1 MLPFASCISFWGGK
15 IQTDFSSFMF
25 HIQATSQKTLVFTPM
40 LIKVN
45 YFVVLG
51 HWYKTCALLS
61 LCNVQKFRISGC
73 IQHKLMTYLCF
84 PMWFREFFFFQFM
97 FELLLL
103 LHAKCSHDSCG
114 ILFLSPSIFLPL
126 RCSNFFFSWAIS
138 WIVLLKAEKSNP
150 SEVIFPMKALIL
162 NCKLA
167 IKIFFPEKWNLIN
180 PFCSCLFYFPEN
192 TSQLGPERSTWK
204 EHSRT

>member
-1 MLPFASCISFWGGK
+1 MLPSASCISFLGEK

-61 LCNVQKFRISGC
+61 LCNVQKFKISGC
-73 IQHKLMTYLCF
+73 IQHKLMIYLCF
-84 PMWFREFFFFQFM
+84 SMWFKAFFFFFQLV

-103 LHAKCSHDSCG
+103 LYAKCSHDSCG
-114 ILFLSPSIFLPL
+114 ILFLSSSIFLPL
-126 RCSNFFFSWAIS
+126 WCLNFFF
-138 WIVLLKAEKSNP
+138 LLEPSPGLYYSRQKSNP
-150 SEVIFPMKALIL
+150 SEVILPMKTLIL
-162 NCKLA
+162 NRKLP
-167 IKIFFPEKWNLIN
+167 IKILFFQRNGI
-180 PFCSCLFYFPEN
+180 
-192 TSQLGPERSTWK
+192 
-204 EHSRT
+204 